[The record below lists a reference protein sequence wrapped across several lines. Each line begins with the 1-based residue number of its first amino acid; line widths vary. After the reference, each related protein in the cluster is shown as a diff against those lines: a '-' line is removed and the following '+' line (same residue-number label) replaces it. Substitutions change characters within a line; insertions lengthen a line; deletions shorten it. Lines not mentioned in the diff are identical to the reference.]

1 MDKKHL
7 KKGMKQGAK
16 KGDNKIKLLQ
26 FLKVNRPEIYNEIVK
41 PNTKT
46 DRTSI

>member
-26 FLKVNRPEIYNEIVK
+26 FLKENRPDIYNEVIK
-41 PNTKT
+41 SNTQT
-46 DRTSI
+46 DRGNC